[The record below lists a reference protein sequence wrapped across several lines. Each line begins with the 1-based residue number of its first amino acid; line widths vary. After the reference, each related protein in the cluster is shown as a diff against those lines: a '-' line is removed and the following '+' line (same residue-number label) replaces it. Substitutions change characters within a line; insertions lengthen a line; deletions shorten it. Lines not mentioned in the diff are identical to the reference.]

1 MVYAATGFTDIVAQQ
16 AFEQTWK
23 TKPKSLEIGF
33 WHNLATTFQEEKP
46 PFLGVFRNYYQWD
59 WLGKVGTK
67 VETFTPSR
75 FFTFRSS
82 FWRIFKSSRI
92 GGSISRGAE
101 KIVTFLPKVTKFLGM
116 VGAAIAGWET
126 FKKAGKIAGAAIGA
140 IFLWAAHFGPAAL
153 GGATL
158 GLIGGIA
165 AGIKVGMLTFGAL
178 VGIMGPFAVIPAI
191 LVGFITLVVT
201 TFIGAAAGVAL
212 QILLDKIGA
221 ALGGISL
228 PQIGTSGL
236 AQASVATTATAGWF
250 APAAVATATIGGLII
265 SQVVSGAFFIPSE
278 EVMLTSPYI
287 QVTKT
292 VEFSGTIGDSINYTI
307 QVKAVDKDLTKVK
320 IVDQATATCRGSS
333 PDLDEHSWDG
343 SISIP
348 AGGVWE
354 KTYTVT
360 TSDQFNDCLINNTA
374 RVTAIVEGKTE
385 ESFAVGYVSIGNP
398 PEVIPWGLPI
408 HDNPD
413 RGTGYTFG
421 QITDEGIIH
430 QGIDV
435 HGYIGPDIS
444 VPVYSTFPS
453 ESRVIQIGFGE
464 KAGNYIMLSL
474 GKYQIFMGHLAQKP
488 NFKIDDPVGANA
500 PVGIQGDS
508 GHSFGEHVHYQIWE
522 NGVIVD
528 PRSFGVR
535 SPPW

>member
-1 MVYAATGFTDIVAQQ
+1 GGIAGGV
-16 AFEQTWK
+16 
-23 TKPKSLEIGF
+23 IGY
-33 WHNLATTFQEEKP
+33 K
-46 PFLGVFRNYYQWD
+46 
-59 WLGKVGTK
+59 
-67 VETFTPSR
+67 
-75 FFTFRSS
+75 
-82 FWRIFKSSRI
+82 I
-92 GGSISRGAE
+92 GG
-101 KIVTFLPKVTKFLGM
+101 L
-116 VGAAIAGWET
+116 VGAAIGGPVGMIIGGTIGFILGIFAQFIWD
-126 FKKAGKIAGAAIGA
+126 KITAAISS
-140 IFLWAAHFGPAAL
+140 
-153 GGATL
+153 
-158 GLIGGIA
+158 
-165 AGIKVGMLTFGAL
+165 
-178 VGIMGPFAVIPAI
+178 
-191 LVGFITLVVT
+191 
-201 TFIGAAAGVAL
+201 
-212 QILLDKIGA
+212 
-221 ALGGISL
+221 ISL
-228 PQIGTSGL
+228 PQIGTAGL
-236 AQASVATTATAGWF
+236 TQASVATTATAGWF

-413 RGTGYTFG
+413 RGPGYTFG
-421 QITDEGIIH
+421 QITDEGIVH